1 MMNTQE
7 LAGKFEALGLSPNE
21 AIILSHLAELPEV
34 NVTDLGKR
42 TGIPR
47 GSIYRHL
54 FELEQKGFIEWIL
67 DTRGKKVTIANLSAL
82 RHIIQESRQE
92 LDQKENLL
100 EQLTREVAEKR
111 ELSTH
116 KPIIRHF
123 EGKEGVKQLIW
134 NTLEAKT
141 EIKVYTN
148 AFRKELF
155 GQMWLVDYTLDF
167 VRKNLRDK
175 VLGDENY
182 AKEFHQK
189 YGSRERYFDPVKQ
202 FAQISR
208 ERIFKSPLLKIQG
221 EIYIYNDVVASY
233 TWEDN
238 NLIGN
243 EIRSKYFSTTQS
255 TIFDVLWAQTTEK
268 NSLDAYKS
276 ELS

>member
-1 MMNTQE
+1 MNTQE
-7 LAGKFEALGLSPNE
+7 LATKFEALGLNQNE
-21 AIILSHLAELPEV
+21 ALILSHLAELPEV

-42 TGIPR
+42 TNIPR

-67 DTRGKKVTIANLSAL
+67 DTKGKKVSLANLSAL
-82 RHIIQESRQE
+82 KHIIEESRKE
-92 LDQKENLL
+92 LDQKEDIF
-100 EQLTREVAEKR
+100 EQITQDVGTKR
-111 ELSTH
+111 ELSVE

-134 NTLEAKT
+134 NTLDAKT

-155 GQMWLVDYTLDF
+155 GQMWLVDYTLEF
-167 VRKNLRDK
+167 VKRNLKDK

-189 YGSRERYFDPVKQ
+189 YGSRNTYFSPVKQ
-202 FAQISR
+202 FAEISK
-208 ERIFKSPLLKIQG
+208 ERIIKSPLLKIQG

-238 NLIGN
+238 TLIGN
-243 EIRSKYFSTTQS
+243 EIKSKYFSTTQS
-255 TIFDVLWAQTTEK
+255 TIFDLLWSQTTEDD
-268 NSLDAYKS
+268 SLDKY
-276 ELS
+276 L